1 MGKGKKIIGLL
12 VVIIVAVGIAAW
24 HDGVIAT
31 TSIKSIN
38 DGDVDSGTSVA
49 VKGKLT
55 LRIGNVHT
63 ITALDSSNTL
73 VFVWDGDSPAI
84 DSIIVV
90 RGVVQSAVSLKD
102 VSSVQTV
109 WIFK

>member
-1 MGKGKKIIGLL
+1 MPMGKGKKIIGLL
-12 VVIIVAVGIAAW
+12 VVIIVAVGIVAW

-38 DGDVDSGTSVA
+38 DGDVDVGTAVT

-55 LRIGNVHT
+55 LRVGNVHT
-63 ITALDSSNTL
+63 VTALDSSNTL

-90 RGVVQSAVSLKD
+90 RGKVHSVVSLNE
-102 VSSVQTV
+102 VSS
-109 WIFK
+109 